1 MTLAPTRISSARDIT
16 TSRLTSVLSP
26 PSSVLLSA
34 DCCCRVPDIFI
45 LTKWQWGRQL
55 LSVIND
61 VPVQLFGRGGGG
73 GKQHKENLY
82 FDCNWTMDVTT
93 SRARTLLISGP

>member
-1 MTLAPTRISSARDIT
+1 MAEGLDMTLASTRISSARDIT

-61 VPVQLFGRGGGG
+61 VSSNSLAEGEEEEG
-73 GKQHKENLY
+73 
-82 FDCNWTMDVTT
+82 
-93 SRARTLLISGP
+93 